1 MDSPRASSLAGLK
14 ALYAVAPPFGPDTTV
29 TSDTSQFR
37 HSRGLP
43 QAIQGTAPSQ
53 LAKTMCLDDH
63 VTRR

>member
-43 QAIQGTAPSQ
+43 QAIQGTAQASW
-53 LAKTMCLDDH
+53 
-63 VTRR
+63 RRRCALMTT